1 MEYKGCVE
9 FISEVIFGKYSKMKI
24 LVLKFLKKANFE
36 AISRPST
43 LKTESFFNKYSRVGY
58 VCSAQRNRLIPFSI
72 WVIGQENR
80 PWPKGLK
87 VFFLHREQCKI

>member
-1 MEYKGCVE
+1 MD
-9 FISEVIFGKYSKMKI
+9 FIKFFSR
-24 LVLKFLKKANFE
+24 VLKIIKNEEFSFQFFEKRLNFD
-36 AISRPST
+36 AFFRPST
-43 LKTESFFNKYSRVGY
+43 LKTEIFFKKYSRVGY

-87 VFFLHREQCKI
+87 VFFFTSRA